1 MGPGSQALF
10 HIPVLVIHEEQG
22 EQDVRTKRTFWGCIC
37 TNITEVADQWL
48 LEHRNS
54 PDRFSLKSQSC
65 KPQETGVNSV
75 IPRTMAK
82 T

>member
-37 TNITEVADQWL
+37 TNITEVAARAQEFPRLFL
-48 LEHRNS
+48 L
-54 PDRFSLKSQSC
+54 K
-65 KPQETGVNSV
+65 KP
-75 IPRTMAK
+75 K
-82 T
+82 L